1 MAVKI
6 RLRRMGSKKR
16 PFYRLVAADSR
27 RARDGRFV
35 EMLGYYDPLK
45 EPADI
50 KLDDDKIYKWLDRGA
65 TPTENASSLLRK
77 AGLLE
82 KWQLLKEGVKLTEL
96 ESVIEERRAKQ
107 PEAKPKA
114 QKEKELKEKAEAQ
127 KKEEEEK
134 AEEAEKPKESS
145 QAGQAGEKEEEK
157 AEQPEEM
164 EETEETAPAEEDE
177 KRKEKSAEEQEQE
190 NEPEEDAEKKTE
202 DKEKGEDPEES
213 AETENQKD
221 KEE

>member
-1 MAVKI
+1 LAVKI

-96 ESVIEERRAKQ
+96 ESVIEERRTKQ

-134 AEEAEKPKESS
+134 AEKPEESS

-157 AEQPEEM
+157 AEEPEEI

-177 KRKEKSAEEQEQE
+177 KPKEKSAEEQGQE
-190 NEPEEDAEKKTE
+190 NEPEEDAENKTE
-202 DKEKGEDPEES
+202 DKEKGEDPEGS

>member
-16 PFYRLVAADSR
+16 PFYRLVVADSR
-27 RARDGRFV
+27 RARDGRFI

-50 KLDDDKIYKWLDRGA
+50 KLDDDKVYNWLDKGA
-65 TPTENASSLLRK
+65 KPSENAAALLRK

-96 ESVIEERRAKQ
+96 EGVIEERRVKQ
-107 PEAKPKA
+107 PQAKPRA

-127 KKEEEEK
+127 KD
-134 AEEAEKPKESS
+134 EEAKEPEEASET
-145 QAGQAGEKEEEK
+145 GQAGEKEEEK
-157 AEQPEEM
+157 AQKPEVEKEAEEKSPAEKDEKPEEK
-164 EETEETAPAEEDE
+164 P
-177 KRKEKSAEEQEQE
+177 AEEQEQE
-190 NEPEEDAEKKTE
+190 KAAEENLEEKSE
-202 DKEKGEDPEES
+202 DKEKSDDSKES
-213 AETENQKD
+213 AKTENDKD
-221 KEE
+221 KKE